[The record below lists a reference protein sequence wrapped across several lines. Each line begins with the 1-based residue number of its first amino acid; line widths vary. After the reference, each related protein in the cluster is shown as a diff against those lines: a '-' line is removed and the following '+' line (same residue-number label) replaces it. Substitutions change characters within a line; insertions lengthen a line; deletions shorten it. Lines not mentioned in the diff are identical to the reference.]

1 MKILNQKFYKNIK
14 LLDEIPNN
22 WPNDLLE
29 INVYS
34 TLESYW

>member
-1 MKILNQKFYKNIK
+1 MKILNQKFCKNMK
-14 LLDEIPNN
+14 VLGEIPNK